1 MIHKTIMEIA
11 EYLGAE
17 TFPNVN
23 ENKSIHGVS
32 IDSRQV
38 QEGTLYVPMIG
49 ARVDG
54 HSFIESVKEKGAGAS
69 LWQKDHLPYPEGISL
84 ILVEDTQKALQDLS
98 KAYLA
103 SLNCKVIAVTGSN
116 GKTSCKDMLHSVFS
130 QEKKCQKT
138 QGNRNNEIGLPL
150 TILDFEE
157 DIEIAV
163 LEMGMENFKEI
174 DFLCQIAQPDVS
186 IITTIGS
193 AHMEN
198 LGGKVQIAQAKCEIF
213 DNLKPGGLFLYNR
226 DCPEIDIVLKDK
238 DCSTHKVVSF
248 GKEGNIKITSDI
260 VYEENGICFSTNMLE
275 EEIHLRSFGQ
285 FQAMNCL
292 PVIYVAKEFGLSTES
307 ILNGLK
313 NLEMTKMRTQLLRCK
328 NAKILDDSYKSNPES
343 AKGAID
349 TLICIAGKKHI
360 ALLSDMLDL
369 GPEENELHKDVGVYA
384 KEKGVDQLYCVG
396 PLSKYTVEGFG
407 QGATWFESKEA
418 LIEAV
423 SPCLNE
429 ENVLLVKGSRAMT
442 MDTIV
447 KEFMKGNE

>member
-11 EYLGAE
+11 DYLGAE
-17 TFPNVN
+17 IYPNGN
-23 ENKSIHGVS
+23 GNTKIHGVA
-32 IDSRQV
+32 IDSRLV
-38 QEGTLYVPMIG
+38 EEDTLYVPMIG

-54 HSFIESVKEKGAGAS
+54 HSFIESVKEKGVQAS
-69 LWQKDHLPYPEGISL
+69 LWQKDHTPYPEAISL
-84 ILVEDTQKALQDLS
+84 ILVEDTQKALQDLA
-98 KAYLA
+98 KAYLN

-130 QEKKCQKT
+130 QERKCQKT

-163 LEMGMENFKEI
+163 LEMGMENFNEI
-174 DFLCQIAQPDVS
+174 DFLCKIAQPDVS

-213 DNLKPGGLFLYNR
+213 DNLKQGGLFLYNK
-226 DCPEIDIVLKDK
+226 DCPEIDIVLEDK
-238 DCSTHKVVSF
+238 DLSSHEVVSF
-248 GKEGNIKITSDI
+248 GKEGNIQITSDI
-260 VYEENGICFSTNMLE
+260 VYEEEGICFSTNILDS
-275 EEIHLRSFGQ
+275 EIHLRSFGQ

-292 PVIYVAKEFGLSTES
+292 PVIYVAKAFGLSTES
-307 ILNGLK
+307 ILKGLK
-313 NLEMTKMRTQLLRCK
+313 NLQMTKMRTQLLKCK

-349 TLICIAGKKHI
+349 TLLCIEGKKHI

-384 KEKGVDQLYCVG
+384 KNKGVDLLYCVG

-407 QGATWFESKEA
+407 EGAIWFETKEA
-418 LIEAV
+418 LMEVV